1 MEESK
6 IEVKM
11 FAGFFLNQELYH
23 ALQKSAKWKISRVA
37 LSSDDLLEMQN
48 ENKNYVGIYLKE
60 PKIAFKSLQQIEISL
75 KKTLQNYLTDTLNH
89 DLHLEIFSKVFVL

>member
-1 MEESK
+1 MENNK

-11 FAGFFLNQELYH
+11 FAGFFLTQDLRRSLY
-23 ALQKSAKWKISRVA
+23 KSSKWKISRVA
-37 LSSDDLLEMQN
+37 LSSDDLIEMQN

-60 PKIAFKSLQQIEISL
+60 PKIAFKSLQQIEESL
-75 KKTLQNYLTDTLNH
+75 KKTLQNYLPNTLNH